1 MERRKNQMTTLQIK
15 SRSIATIAAFALLL
29 ATACGTANGT
39 ALAPAQGIGAQVQA
53 STTTTSGLAGG
64 DATLTADGQY
74 GVGIRTG
81 GATAPTIRE
90 AMCAPSGAMC
100 LEP

>member
-1 MERRKNQMTTLQIK
+1 MTTQFRTNSKRIV
-15 SRSIATIAAFALLL
+15 TIAMFGLLL
-29 ATACGTANGT
+29 ATACGTTNGT

-53 STTTTSGLAGG
+53 TTTTTSGLPSG

-74 GVGIRTG
+74 GIGIHTG
-81 GATAPTIRE
+81 GATAPTND
-90 AMCAPSGAMC
+90 AALCTPSGTTC